1 MNERIEK
8 RTEQLTE
15 IFTKIKQLDEEE
27 LSHLYE
33 LVSLHNEALF
43 IVADLFAEANYV
55 RDEAYRERKL
65 VEAETKLNTDGTGV
79 VKESTAEIA
88 IQGYRIN
95 ENEADKMYSKYRY
108 YFDALDHR
116 LVDYRQKR
124 NKLENELE
132 KINDRQ

>member
-1 MNERIEK
+1 MNDRIAK
-8 RTEQLTE
+8 RTDQLTE
-15 IFTKIKQLDEEE
+15 IFTKIKNLDDNE

-43 IVADLFAEANYV
+43 IVADLFAEAKYV

-65 VEAETKLNTDGTGV
+65 VEAETKLSTDGTGV

-88 IQGYRIN
+88 IQGYRVN
-95 ENEADKMYSKYRY
+95 ENEADRMYSKYRY

-124 NKLENELE
+124 NKLEEEL
-132 KINDRQ
+132 KTVNDK

>member
-43 IVADLFAEANYV
+43 IVADLFAEAKYV

-88 IQGYRIN
+88 IQGYRVN
-95 ENEADKMYSKYRY
+95 ENEADKMYSKYRH

-124 NKLENELE
+124 NKLEEELRTV
-132 KINDRQ
+132 NDK